1 MHLNFCTYCKYYHE
15 KFVWINQERELHNSS
30 STRTQISEFNQW
42 MKLLKKNIFAEV
54 PQTAEC
60 HLEMFHFY
68 YQRLKWS
75 IGVFL
80 YQTQLCTEPIVAM
93 TEQKSL
99 VHITFSRFLKEKKCW
114 TTALMPKFK
123 VWGIPFKK
131 LMTQIHNCWPKISRT
146 KQNFSFSHKIN
157 SCFQHTLLTSTSGIL
172 NTCETFFSLQK
183 YNKISI
189 RISTTWLYQQD
200 REDSLELNYRPMNC
214 I

>member
-1 MHLNFCTYCKYYHE
+1 
-15 KFVWINQERELHNSS
+15 
-30 STRTQISEFNQW
+30 
-42 MKLLKKNIFAEV
+42 
-54 PQTAEC
+54 
-60 HLEMFHFY
+60 MFHFY

-75 IGVFL
+75 IGVFR

-99 VHITFSRFLKEKKCW
+99 VHITFSRFLKKKKMLNHCIN
-114 TTALMPKFK
+114 AKISK

-183 YNKISI
+183 NNKISI
-189 RISTTWLYQQD
+189 RISLTWLYQQGG
-200 REDSLELNYRPMNC
+200 EDSLVLNYRPMNY

>member
-1 MHLNFCTYCKYYHE
+1 
-15 KFVWINQERELHNSS
+15 
-30 STRTQISEFNQW
+30 

-99 VHITFSRFLKEKKCW
+99 VHITFSHFLKEKN
-114 TTALMPKFK
+114 AEPL
-123 VWGIPFKK
+123 
-131 LMTQIHNCWPKISRT
+131 H
-146 KQNFSFSHKIN
+146 
-157 SCFQHTLLTSTSGIL
+157 
-172 NTCETFFSLQK
+172 
-183 YNKISI
+183 
-189 RISTTWLYQQD
+189 
-200 REDSLELNYRPMNC
+200 
-214 I
+214 

>member
-1 MHLNFCTYCKYYHE
+1 MDEAPKKKHLCWSTSDSRMPFRNVPFLLPTSEMKYWRLSLSNSTLHWTYCCNDRTEIISSHYI
-15 KFVWINQERELHNSS
+15 FPLFER
-30 STRTQISEFNQW
+30 
-42 MKLLKKNIFAEV
+42 
-54 PQTAEC
+54 
-60 HLEMFHFY
+60 
-68 YQRLKWS
+68 
-75 IGVFL
+75 
-80 YQTQLCTEPIVAM
+80 
-93 TEQKSL
+93 
-99 VHITFSRFLKEKKCW
+99 KKCW